1 MSKKYLL
8 PITEIEDRAKRLIGN
23 LNENTFIEEFLG
35 LFDIPKTSITRAKSI
50 EGDFLIRNKVRYRKV
65 ENNPLQAIDNIE
77 QEIVSQNQKP
87 RYIIT
92 TDFEMLYAK
101 DTKTNDS
108 LAIHF
113 EDLPTYAEFFL
124 AWNGIEKV
132 DYQKENPADIKAAE
146 RFTKLYDELVKIN
159 PELAKTEAD
168 GKSFNLFLI
177 RTLFLYF
184 CEDTEIITKGSFTN
198 VLKTR
203 TETDGSNLNSV
214 IKELFLILDVP
225 ENQKHDTP
233 EWLKKFPY
241 VNGKLFKEPHHDL
254 NFSTLTRK
262 LLTEAGELLNWNE
275 INPDILGAMIQTV
288 ANKEERQVSGMHYT
302 SVPNILKVIKPL
314 LLDNLHAEYQRLS
327 DRADEYLER
336 EITEKQRREQ
346 QRNIIKDLNS
356 LLERMSKIKFLDPAC
371 GSGNFLIITYKEL
384 RRLEIQILVKIREIQ
399 DALKE
404 KNVYQGEFL
413 KQSKIKLNHFSGI
426 EIDDFAHEVAKL
438 SLYIAEHQMN
448 VEMIESL
455 ADYQPRILPLQESGN
470 IIHGNALHV
479 DWNEIILPEVD
490 DEIYIMGNPP
500 YIGSSMQSVEQ
511 KRDIENLFNGVRGH
525 KNLDYI
531 SCWFILAAR
540 FMKNHKVKCAFVTT
554 NSICQGQQVS
564 VLWNEIF
571 RYNIEILFAYTSF
584 KWKNSANNNAG
595 VTVSIIG
602 LTSNLNNQGKKIL
615 FSSNGI
621 AREVFNI
628 NAYLVEG
635 ENILIQ
641 ETKKPISDI
650 PEMFFGN
657 KPTSKALI
665 KTQVELSELSKFYP
679 DETSYAFKKYI
690 GADDFI
696 NGNYRFALWINESD
710 YHRLSSLSIFDSIF
724 KAVIAE
730 RTTEKSSKPAR
741 EGAKTPWKFLQR
753 GKWDKAE
760 REGRIQGKHAL
771 LIPRVSSETRSYIP
785 IGFVGDDTIVADSAM
800 VIYDAPIWL
809 LGILMSRMHMAWL
822 SMAGGRLETRYRY
835 SNTIVYN
842 TFPIPKLSTNRKNS
856 LEEAVLDM
864 LDVREEEGGIL
875 ANLYGG
881 ANKPMNA
888 RLREA
893 HEKIDGIVERAY
905 RQEPFKSDEER
916 LSVLLKL
923 YQQMVNEEKK

>member
-8 PITEIEDRAKRLIGN
+8 SITEIEDKVRTIIEN
-23 LNENTFIEEFLG
+23 LHEETFIEEFLG
-35 LFDIPKTSITRAKSI
+35 LFDIPKTSITRAKSS

-65 ENNPLQAIDNIE
+65 ENNPLQAIDKME

-108 LAIHF
+108 LAINF
-113 EDLPTYAEFFL
+113 EDLPTNAEFFL

-159 PELAKTEAD
+159 TELAKKEAD

-177 RTLFLYF
+177 RSLFLYF

-203 TETDGSNLNSV
+203 TEKDGSNLNSV

-225 ENQKHDTP
+225 ENQRNNTP
-233 EWLKKFPY
+233 EWLKKFKFPY

-254 NFSTLTRK
+254 YFSTLTRK
-262 LLTEAGELLNWNE
+262 LLIEAGELLNWNE

-314 LLDNLHAEYQRLS
+314 FLDELQAEYQRLS
-327 DRADEYLER
+327 DRADDYLER

-346 QRNIIKDLNS
+346 QRNIIKDLNR

-413 KQSKIKLNHFSGI
+413 KQSKIKLNQFSGI
-426 EIDDFAHEVAKL
+426 ELDDFAHEVAKL

-470 IIHGNALHV
+470 IVHGNALLL
-479 DWNEIILPEVD
+479 DWNEVVTHEVN
-490 DEIYIMGNPP
+490 DEVYIMGNPP
-500 YIGSSMQSVEQ
+500 YIGSKRQTENQ
-511 KRDIENLFNGVRGH
+511 KQELDALFLDVPNHRQ
-525 KNLDYI
+525 LDYI
-531 SCWFILAAR
+531 SGWFIKGAKFIHQANAKL
-540 FMKNHKVKCAFVTT
+540 AFVTT
-554 NSICQGQQVS
+554 NSINQGQQVA

-571 RYNIEILFAYTSF
+571 KYNVEINFAYTSF
-584 KWKNSANNNAG
+584 KWANSASNNAG
-595 VTVSIIG
+595 VTVAIIG
-602 LTSNLNNQGKKIL
+602 MCPIGKSEFKYL
-615 FSSNGI
+615 FDETEI
-621 AREVFNI
+621 ARTVKSI
-628 NAYLVEG
+628 NAYLVDG
-635 ENILIQ
+635 ENILVS
-641 ETKKPISDI
+641 EKSSPISDI
-650 PEMFFGN
+650 PIVVFGSMAN
-657 KPTSKALI
+657 DNGNLIFSIDEYFDVIDKYPDLRKVIKKFIGGKEFIDGSYRYALWMTKKDYEKHADNQLIIKRTTAVKKYRQNSKRTS
-665 KTQVELSELSKFYP
+665 TQELSKYP
-679 DETSYAFKKYI
+679 
-690 GADDFI
+690 
-696 NGNYRFALWINESD
+696 YRFGECRHEEKD
-710 YHRLSSLSIFDSIF
+710 YI
-724 KAVIAE
+724 
-730 RTTEKSSKPAR
+730 
-741 EGAKTPWKFLQR
+741 
-753 GKWDKAE
+753 
-760 REGRIQGKHAL
+760 
-771 LIPRVSSETRSYIP
+771 LIPRTSSESREYVPMGYFTDRS
-785 IGFVGDDTIVADSAM
+785 IVADSAM
-800 VIYDAPIWL
+800 AVYGAPIWL
-809 LGILMSRMHMAWL
+809 LGILESRMHMTWL
-822 SMAGGRLETRYRY
+822 RSIGGKLETRFRY
-835 SNTIVYN
+835 SAGMVYN
-842 TFPIPKLSTNRKNS
+842 TFPIPKLSTNRKNV
-856 LEEAVLDM
+856 LEEAVFEM
-864 LDVREEEGGIL
+864 LDIREEEGGTL
-875 ANLYGG
+875 AELYGG
-881 ANKPMNA
+881 ANKPMNV

-905 RQEPFKSDEER
+905 KQEPFKSDEER

-923 YQQMVNEEKK
+923 YQEMVSEERK

>member
-8 PITEIEDRAKRLIGN
+8 SITEIEDRVKTIIEN
-23 LNENTFIEEFLG
+23 LNEETFIEELLG
-35 LFDIPKTSITRAKSI
+35 LFDIPKTSITRAKSS

-65 ENNPLQAIDNIE
+65 ENSPLQAFDKIE
-77 QEIVSQNQKP
+77 QEIVSQSQKP

-159 PELAKTEAD
+159 PELAKKEAD

-177 RTLFLYF
+177 RSLFLYF

-198 VLKTR
+198 FLKKR
-203 TETDGSNLNSV
+203 TKTDGSNLNSV

-225 ENQKHDTP
+225 EKQRLDTP

-241 VNGKLFKEPHHDL
+241 VNGKQFKEPHHDL

-262 LLTEAGELLNWNE
+262 LLIEAGELLNWNE

-314 LLDNLHAEYQRLS
+314 FLDNLLAEYQRLS
-327 DRADEYLER
+327 ERADDYLER
-336 EITEKQRREQ
+336 KITEKQRREQ
-346 QRNIIKDLNS
+346 QRNIIKELNS

-384 RRLEIQILVKIREIQ
+384 RRLEIKILVKIREIQ
-399 DALKE
+399 EALKE

-413 KQSKIKLNHFSGI
+413 KESKIKLNQFSGI
-426 EIDDFAHEVAKL
+426 ELDDFAHEVAIL

-470 IIHGNALHV
+470 IVHGNALRL
-479 DWNEIILPEVD
+479 DWNQVVIHEVN
-490 DEIYIMGNPP
+490 DEVYIMGNPP
-500 YIGSSMQSVEQ
+500 YIGSKRQTENQ
-511 KRDIENLFNGVRGH
+511 KQELDALFLDVPNHRQ
-525 KNLDYI
+525 LDYI
-531 SCWFILAAR
+531 SGWFIKGAKFIHQANAKL
-540 FMKNHKVKCAFVTT
+540 AFVTT
-554 NSICQGQQVS
+554 NSINQGQQVA

-571 RYNIEILFAYTSF
+571 KYNVEINFAYTSF
-584 KWKNSANNNAG
+584 KWANSASNNAG
-595 VTVSIIG
+595 VTVAIIG
-602 LTSNLNNQGKKIL
+602 MCPIGKSEFKYL
-615 FSSNGI
+615 FDETEI
-621 AREVFNI
+621 ARTVKSI
-628 NAYLVEG
+628 NAYLVDG
-635 ENILIQ
+635 ENILVS
-641 ETKKPISDI
+641 EKSSPISDI
-650 PEMFFGN
+650 PIVVFGSMAN
-657 KPTSKALI
+657 DKGNLIFSIDEYFDVIDKYPDLRKVIKKFIGGKEFIDGSYRYALWMTKKDYEKHADNQLIIKRTTAVKEYRQNSKRTS
-665 KTQVELSELSKFYP
+665 TQELSKYP
-679 DETSYAFKKYI
+679 
-690 GADDFI
+690 
-696 NGNYRFALWINESD
+696 YRFGECRYEEKD
-710 YHRLSSLSIFDSIF
+710 YI
-724 KAVIAE
+724 
-730 RTTEKSSKPAR
+730 
-741 EGAKTPWKFLQR
+741 
-753 GKWDKAE
+753 
-760 REGRIQGKHAL
+760 
-771 LIPRVSSETRSYIP
+771 LIPRTSSESREYVPMGYFSDRS
-785 IGFVGDDTIVADSAM
+785 VVADSAM
-800 VIYDAPIWL
+800 AVYGAPIWL
-809 LGILMSRMHMAWL
+809 LGILESRMHMTWL
-822 SMAGGRLETRYRY
+822 RAVGGRLKTDYRY
-835 SNTIVYN
+835 SAGMVYN
-842 TFPIPKLSTNRKNS
+842 TFPIPNLSTNRKNI
-856 LEEAVLDM
+856 LEEAVLEM
-864 LDVREEEGGIL
+864 LDVREEEGGTL
-875 ANLYGG
+875 AELYGG

-905 RQEPFKSDEER
+905 KQEPFKSDEER

-923 YQQMVNEEKK
+923 YQEMVSEEKK

>member
-8 PITEIEDRAKRLIGN
+8 SITEIEDRVNTIIGN
-23 LNENTFIEEFLG
+23 LNEETFIEEFLG
-35 LFDIPKTSITRAKSI
+35 LFDIPKTSITRARSS
-50 EGDFLIRNKVRYRKV
+50 ESDFLIRNKVRYRKV
-65 ENNPLQAIDNIE
+65 ENNPLQAIDEIE

-101 DTKTNDS
+101 DTKTKDS

-146 RFTKLYDELVKIN
+146 RFTKLFDELVKIN
-159 PELAKTEAD
+159 PELAKKEAD

-177 RTLFLYF
+177 RSLFLYF

-203 TETDGSNLNSV
+203 TNTDGSNLNSV
-214 IKELFLILDVP
+214 IKELFIILDVP
-225 ENQKHDTP
+225 ENQRHDTP

-262 LLTEAGELLNWNE
+262 LLIEAGELLNWNE

-314 LLDNLHAEYQRLS
+314 FLDNLQAEYQRLS
-327 DRADEYLER
+327 DRADDYLER

-356 LLERMSKIKFLDPAC
+356 LLERISKIKLLDPAC
-371 GSGNFLIITYKEL
+371 GSGNFLIIAYKML

-413 KQSKIKLNHFSGI
+413 KQSKIKLNQFSGI
-426 EIDDFAHEVAKL
+426 ELDDFAHEVAKL

-470 IIHGNALHV
+470 IVQGNALRM
-479 DWNEIILPEVD
+479 DWNHVVPHETNDEV
-490 DEIYIMGNPP
+490 YIMGNPP
-500 YIGSSMQSVEQ
+500 YVGARKKKQSQSSDLANV
-511 KRDIENLFNGVRGH
+511 FH
-525 KNLDYI
+525 KYLINTGDLDYI
-531 SCWFILAAR
+531 AGWIIKGAEYVQNTLSQLS
-540 FMKNHKVKCAFVTT
+540 FVST
-554 NSICQGQQVS
+554 NSITQGSQVPL
-564 VLWNEIF
+564 LWPTIINKTNASIS
-571 RYNIEILFAYTSF
+571 FAYPSF
-584 KWKNSANNNAG
+584 RWANSAKNNAG
-595 VTVSIIG
+595 VTVVIIG
-602 LTSNLNNQGKKIL
+602 LSDKDNNIEKKIFIDETWTL
-615 FSSNGI
+615 
-621 AREVFNI
+621 AKNI
-628 NAYLVEG
+628 TPYLTDG
-635 ENILIQ
+635 ENIIVSNSEQSISGLPEIASGDMPNDGGNFIVEKDDYNSLIEQ
-641 ETKKPISDI
+641 VPGIDKYLRKFIGSREFIASTHRYILHLTETNHNEAVKI
-650 PEMFFGN
+650 PE
-657 KPTSKALI
+657 
-665 KTQVELSELSKFYP
+665 VEKRVEAIRKL
-679 DETSYAFKKYI
+679 
-690 GADDFI
+690 
-696 NGNYRFALWINESD
+696 
-710 YHRLSSLSIFDSIF
+710 RLSSNRDATKKLADIPYRYGEYRHKESKFIF
-724 KAVIAE
+724 V
-730 RTTEKSSKPAR
+730 P
-741 EGAKTPWKFLQR
+741 Q
-753 GKWDKAE
+753 
-760 REGRIQGKHAL
+760 
-771 LIPRVSSETRSYIP
+771 VSSEFRDYVP
-785 IGFVGDDTIVADSAM
+785 MGHFEGGEIVASPNFT
-800 VIYDAPIWL
+800 IYDAPIWL
-809 LGILMSRMHMAWL
+809 LGILESRMHMTWL
-822 SMAGGRLETRYRY
+822 RAVGGRLKTDYRY
-835 SNTIVYN
+835 SAGMVYN
-842 TFPIPKLSTNRKNS
+842 TFPIPKLSTNRKNI

-864 LDVREEEGGIL
+864 LDVREEEGGTL
-875 ANLYGG
+875 AELYGG

-888 RLREA
+888 RLREV

-905 RQEPFKSDEER
+905 KQEPFKSDEER

-923 YQQMVNEEKK
+923 YQEMVSEEKK